1 MSVVT
6 IYTLFFDD
14 IRVIA
19 FKPAQDD
26 LFYNLSFISMMIFTA
41 EFIICC
47 FALEGYFLTFFFFL
61 DLLSI
66 VTMVP
71 DVGWLWILIIG
82 ESQSSSSQATDIAK
96 TTRAS
101 KITRV
106 LRIIRIIR
114 IIRIVKLYK

>member
-19 FKPAQDD
+19 FKPARDD
-26 LFYNLSFISMMIFTA
+26 LFYNLSFISMLIFTA

-82 ESQSSSSQATDIAK
+82 ESQSSSSQAIDIAK

>member
-1 MSVVT
+1 M
-6 IYTLFFDD
+6 L
-14 IRVIA
+14 
-19 FKPAQDD
+19 
-26 LFYNLSFISMMIFTA
+26 IFTA